1 MKLTKK
7 RFHHSGKKRK
17 KTKILG
23 LLGLLAVFSLFFV
36 VLPLININTKGRIV
50 VEKAKAVKYAVSQ
63 NDMDLVKTSM
73 NDMQVSFDSF
83 HKEAGKIYWMRFIP
97 IAGWYVS
104 DFRSGVEAGDHLLQA
119 GNKVVDTL
127 SPYAD
132 LIGFKKGTAG
142 FADKSAD
149 DRLQTAVLTLDKVVP
164 KVDDIAIDVDAA
176 RENLDKID
184 PNRYPGK
191 YGKKI
196 ASYLEQFDSVASLFV
211 DAKPFMKKLPDIL
224 GAKNERTYLILFQN
238 DKELRPT
245 GGFLTAYA
253 LFKVKNGKFTAQR
266 SEDIY
271 NLDATISRHP
281 SAPAQILK
289 YHKGVS
295 QFNIRDSNLS
305 PDYIESM
312 KQFEKLYALSNQKV
326 QYDGIIAM
334 DTKVLVDTLRVLG
347 DTQAGGITFS
357 ANHDERCDCPQVIYE
372 LLNDIDRPVN
382 YVKNDRKGILGQ
394 LLYAIMQK
402 ALGSSPSQYWGQLS
416 QDMIKNLEEKHV
428 LMYMKDD
435 SEQKAVEAI
444 NFSGRMLQKEGDFL
458 HINDTNFAGAKSNLY
473 VTEKVTSD
481 SKINADGSVHRTLT
495 IEYKNPYKHSNC
507 SLDGGLCLNATLR
520 NWLRIYVPQGSTLA
534 SFKGSQMKT
543 VTYDELG
550 KTVFEGFMTVDPMGK
565 AIVTVEYD
573 LPFTV
578 KNQKDYTLY
587 LQKQPGTAGHQYL
600 IHVNGVL
607 RTDMP
612 LVKDYSFTLK

>member
-1 MKLTKK
+1 M
-7 RFHHSGKKRK
+7 
-17 KTKILG
+17 
-23 LLGLLAVFSLFFV
+23 
-36 VLPLININTKGRIV
+36 NINKKGKDV
-50 VEKAKAVKYAVSQ
+50 VAKAKAVKYAVSQ
-63 NDMDLVKTSM
+63 NDMDLVKSSM
-73 NDMQVSFDSF
+73 DEMQVSFDSF

-97 IAGWYVS
+97 IAGWYVG
-104 DFRSGVEAGDHLLQA
+104 DFRNGVEAGDHLLKA

-142 FADKSAD
+142 FSDKSAD
-149 DRLQTAVLTLDKVVP
+149 DRIQTAVLTLDKVVP
-164 KVDDIAIDVDAA
+164 KVDDIAVDVDAA

-184 PNRYPGK
+184 SHRYPGK

-211 DAKPFMKKLPDIL
+211 DAKPFIKKLPNML
-224 GAKNERTYLILFQN
+224 GAQGERSYIVLFQN
-238 DKELRPT
+238 DKEQRPT

-253 LFKVKNGKFTAQR
+253 IFKVKNGKITAQR

-271 NLDATISRHP
+271 NLDASISSHP
-281 SAPAQILK
+281 KAPAPILA
-289 YHKGVS
+289 YHKGVY
-295 QFNIRDSNLS
+295 QLNIRDSNLS
-305 PDYIESM
+305 PDYVESM
-312 KQFEKLYALSNQKV
+312 QSFEALYAKSNQKV
-326 QYDGIIAM
+326 AYDGIIAM
-334 DTKVLVDTLRVLG
+334 DTTVLVDMLRVLG

-357 ANHDERCDCPQVIYE
+357 ANQDERCDCPQVIYE

-428 LMYMKDD
+428 LIYLKEE
-435 SEQKAVEAI
+435 SEQQAVEAI
-444 NFSGRMLQKEGDFL
+444 NFAGRIQKKDGDFL

-481 SKINADGSVHRTLT
+481 SKINSDGSVHRTLT
-495 IEYKNPYKHSNC
+495 IEYKNPYKHSDCN
-507 SLDGGLCLNATLR
+507 LERGGLCLNATLR
-520 NWLRIYVPQGSTLA
+520 NWLRIYVPEGSTLT
-534 SFKGSQMKT
+534 SFRGSQTKT
-543 VTYDELG
+543 QTYDELG

-565 AIVTVEYD
+565 ALVTVEYD
-573 LPFTV
+573 LPFKV
-578 KNQKDYTLY
+578 KNQKDYKLY

-600 IHVNGVL
+600 INVNGVL
-607 RTDMP
+607 RLDMP
-612 LVKDYSFTLK
+612 LVKDYEFTLK